1 MAGVKLRHIRVKK
14 EESAFVYC
22 ILEASEGITSYSTLD
37 YPPGAAYRDLELQ
50 VPLDFEEDVER
61 VLSQLGDLVYDL
73 DAGSEK

>member
-1 MAGVKLRHIRVKK
+1 VKK

-37 YPPGAAYRDLELQ
+37 QPPGAPYRDLELQ

-61 VLSQLGDLVYDL
+61 VLKELGDLVYDL
-73 DAGSEK
+73 DAGTQE